1 MAYSLVTF
9 QEETGI
15 REAAVPTK
23 WIRVKVVFWSNG
35 FNAVRDL
42 KQRVD
47 INDQWPSYP
56 LMKIK
61 FSDGKI

>member
-1 MAYSLVTF
+1 MLLYQLSGFV
-9 QEETGI
+9 
-15 REAAVPTK
+15 
-23 WIRVKVVFWSNG
+23 VKGFFWSNG

-47 INDQWPSYP
+47 INDHWPSYP

-61 FSDGKI
+61 FSNGKI